1 MEDKVALETLSALAQ
16 ETRLSVFR
24 LLVVAG
30 PEGMRAGE
38 IAQALGAHAN
48 TMSTNLSILAAA
60 GLVRSQ
66 REGRAI
72 RYVARM
78 EGMAALVDFLL
89 KDCCGGHPDLCDPL
103 ADRLTRTAC
112 PPSPTSKADPDDRR
126 P

>member
-1 MEDKVALETLSALAQ
+1 MEDKAALDTLSALAQ

-38 IAQALGAHAN
+38 IATALGAHAN

-103 ADRLTRTAC
+103 ALRLTRPAC
-112 PPSPTSKADPDDRR
+112 PPPPTSKADPDDRR

>member
-1 MEDKVALETLSALAQ
+1 MEDKAALDTLSALAQ

-38 IAQALGAHAN
+38 IATALGAHAN

-60 GLVRSQ
+60 GLVRST

-89 KDCCGGHPDLCDPL
+89 KDCCGGHPDLCGPL
-103 ADRLTRTAC
+103 AERLSRSAC
-112 PPSPTSKADPDDRR
+112 PPVPDQRR
-126 P
+126 SDA